1 MVVLDRFHFI
11 LVVLDEINKD
21 SKCYSISVYC
31 YLHAY
36 VCTNSGKVICLGV
49 HISAVVDPGFLKGGG
64 GGGIKEWMIVGV
76 VSGECLEE

>member
-1 MVVLDRFHFI
+1 M
-11 LVVLDEINKD
+11 
-21 SKCYSISVYC
+21 YC

-64 GGGIKEWMIVGV
+64 IKEWMIVGV

>member
-1 MVVLDRFHFI
+1 M
-11 LVVLDEINKD
+11 
-21 SKCYSISVYC
+21 YC

-64 GGGIKEWMIVGV
+64 GGRGIKEWMVVGV